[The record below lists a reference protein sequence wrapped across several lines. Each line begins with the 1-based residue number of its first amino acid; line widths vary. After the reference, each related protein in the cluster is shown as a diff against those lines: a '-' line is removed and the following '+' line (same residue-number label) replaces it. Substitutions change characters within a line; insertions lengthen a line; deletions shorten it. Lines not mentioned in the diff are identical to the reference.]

1 MYFLD
6 ILVHQEPIRRAAFL
20 KQQQLQEV
28 FIVFGWLKFLG
39 LFNTRML
46 PELAPWNFI
55 LGRITIVSAYV
66 LEGNK
71 ERM

>member
-1 MYFLD
+1 M
-6 ILVHQEPIRRAAFL
+6 ILRIL
-20 KQQQLQEV
+20 YLL
-28 FIVFGWLKFLG
+28 GWLKFLG

-46 PELAPWNFI
+46 PELAPWNSI

-71 ERM
+71 ERMTANFDGML